1 MIPTTAIIE
10 AVAQASGLVVALIGT
25 VVGAVATIFIQA
37 FLPDN
42 WKLRIRYHASHWR
55 KRLGEDLTFQTKLVR
70 SYDTVENDV
79 RLYDLSSELWEEFGV
94 QATGMNDHF
103 EFTETRQGQD
113 FDVDVRLFHE
123 EDSSPGLGYGRT
135 DTTHLET
142 DGGEEPERV
151 VTSVRIEVESNLPYS
166 NLKGL
171 LVRGY
176 DLLRD
181 TDSAIP
187 VNLDGGTYALS
198 CEQGKPPEINL
209 LLSEFTEVKT
219 SRGDI
224 ELEYRDGKLT
234 ARNYEDGAVDEMID
248 IIYKLA
254 TLYS

>member
-1 MIPTTAIIE
+1 MIPTSTLVAAIAQAASL
-10 AVAQASGLVVALIGT
+10 AVALMSAA
-25 VVGAVATIFIQA
+25 VGAAATIFIQTL
-37 FLPDN
+37 LPDN
-42 WKLRIRYHASHWR
+42 WKLRIKYYASHWR
-55 KRLGEDLTFQTKLVR
+55 KRLGKDLTVQTKLVR
-70 SYDTVENDV
+70 SYDVADNDV
-79 RLYDLSSELWEEFGV
+79 GLYELSSELWEEFGV

-103 EFTETRQGQD
+103 EFTRTRRDQK
-113 FDVDVRLFHE
+113 FNVDVRLFHE
-123 EDSSPGLGYGRT
+123 EQSTPKVGYNPT
-135 DTTHLET
+135 DKTHLET
-142 DGGEEPERV
+142 DGGKESENV
-151 VTSVRIEVESNLPYS
+151 VTSIRVEIDADLPYS

-171 LVRGY
+171 MFRGY

-198 CEQGKPPEINL
+198 CNQGKPPEINL
-209 LLSEFTEVKT
+209 LLSKFTEVKT

-248 IIYKLA
+248 IIYKLV

>member
-1 MIPTTAIIE
+1 MIPTSTLIAALAQAASL
-10 AVAQASGLVVALIGT
+10 AVALMSA
-25 VVGAVATIFIQA
+25 VVGAAATIFVQTL
-37 FLPDN
+37 LPDD
-42 WKLRIRYHASHWR
+42 WKLRLKYYANHWK
-55 KRLGEDLTFQTKLVR
+55 KRLGEDLTVQTKLVR
-70 SYDTVENDV
+70 SYDVADNDV
-79 RLYDLSSELWEEFGV
+79 ELYELSSELWEEFGV

-103 EFTETRQGQD
+103 EFTRTRRDQE

-123 EDSSPGLGYGRT
+123 EQLSPGFGYGQT

-142 DGGEEPERV
+142 DGGQETEHV
-151 VTSVRIEVESNLPYS
+151 VTSIRVEIDANLPYS

-171 LVRGY
+171 LVRSY

-187 VNLDGGTYALS
+187 INLDGGTYALS
-198 CEQGKPPEINL
+198 CNQGKPPEINL

-248 IIYKLA
+248 IIYKLV